1 MLSIPTSTTTPIAR
15 TQTDGSRE
23 PTTPARRP
31 LDHFHLFPC
40 LPAELRLKIWNFNL
54 PPPRIVPIR
63 CGAKSLSFAADV
75 HPAAQRRPSTSGC
88 ISYASIPVNLH
99 VCHESRVEAMKSYR
113 LSFGMTRKPGQIFFD
128 RSRDILY
135 FGARDGYMASES
147 QFMTVMALCDPT
159 DLAEVRH
166 LAVNDS
172 LFWIDSVYYQSM
184 SAANLTVEVL
194 KQVRARM
201 PRLESLVFIPRD
213 ENPVYYDQVEL
224 VEANRQS
231 ELVQIMSLQM
241 EAGMKAVSEMFPDWR
256 PPSWRIMALG
266 CGVSA
271 AVDWCRGGDI
281 GTLPVE
287 MEIDARS

>member
-1 MLSIPTSTTTPIAR
+1 MLPIKTSTTTPVAR

-23 PTTPARRP
+23 PTTPSRP
-31 LDHFHLFPC
+31 LDHFHLFPY

-54 PPPRIVPIR
+54 PPPRIVPIQ
-63 CGAKSLSFAADV
+63 CGAKSLSFAPDV
-75 HPAAQRRPSTSGC
+75 HQAAQRRPSTSGC

-113 LSFGMTRKPGQIFFD
+113 LSFGMTRNPGQIFFD
-128 RSRDILY
+128 RSRDVLY
-135 FGARDGYMASES
+135 FGARDGYMASEA

-213 ENPVYYDQVEL
+213 ENPVYDDQVEL

-241 EAGMKAVSEMFPDWR
+241 EAGMKAVAEMFPDWR

-266 CGVSA
+266 CGLTPAIDTGSRSPA
-271 AVDWCRGGDI
+271 SWQLSGRRDWDVTC
-281 GTLPVE
+281 
-287 MEIDARS
+287 